1 MKKNLSILLT
11 AALSMS
17 VLAACAPAATTTT
30 TANTTAAATTTA
42 ATTAAATTTPATTAA
57 ATTTAAPVAA
67 GSIVKMGVGT
77 IASIAKSKDIVAET
91 GGTAQADVVVTAVG
105 FDKDGKVVSVSIDNA
120 QTKVVFNADGT
131 LKTDVK
137 VEPKTKVELGADYG
151 MIKASAIKKEW
162 FEQADALGKWMVGKT
177 IDQIKGMKTKAGAD
191 AAHPAVPDEADLVGS
206 VSITVQDYLKAVEE
220 AWTNAIEVKGGAD
233 KLGLGIVVDI
243 SKSAAKTADKPASA
257 SFDTMIAATAMKG
270 DKVAGAI
277 LDTQQAKVAYDA
289 DGKITTDLN
298 AELLAKNELKDAYG
312 MIKASTIKKEWY
324 EQAQALSNWTIGK
337 TAAEVAGLK
346 TVEKDGKQLVDD
358 ADLKGSVSVGVAA
371 YLKAYAEAIKNA
383 K

>member
-17 VLAACAPAATTTT
+17 VLAACAPATANTT
-30 TANTTAAATTTA
+30 TANTTAAATTA
-42 ATTAAATTTPATTAA
+42 AAATTTPATTAA
-57 ATTTAAPVAA
+57 ATTTAAPAA
-67 GSIVKMGVGT
+67 EGAIVKMGVGT

-91 GGTAQADVVVTAVG
+91 GGTAQADVIVTAVG

-120 QTKVVFNADGT
+120 QSKVAFNADGT

-137 VEPKTKVELGADYG
+137 VAPKTKVELGADYG

-233 KLGLGIVVDI
+233 KVGLGIIVNI
-243 SKSAAKTADKPASA
+243 AKSAGKTAEKPASA

-289 DGKITTDLN
+289 DGKITTDLK
-298 AELLAKNELKDAYG
+298 AELLAKNELKDKYG
-312 MIKASTIKKEWY
+312 MINASTIKKEWF

-337 TAAEVAGLK
+337 TAAEIAGLK
-346 TVEKDGKQLVDD
+346 TVEKDGKVLVDD
-358 ADLKGSVSVGVAA
+358 ADLKGSVSVGVAD
-371 YLKAYAEAIKNA
+371 YLKAYEEAIKNA